1 MTGASISDSERHR
14 VLEER
19 SDGSSPEVGV
29 AVEAASEAASDVMID
44 VAAFHAELR
53 LRNLPNLLWT
63 AIVINSAYLAW
74 TVFDYILVPDRWQ
87 LFLALRLVAVAVIT
101 IVVAVVYRRHRH
113 YTWEA
118 FWVMVV
124 VYLSFISP
132 MLPMVGN
139 DLSRY
144 AMGYAVTVFG
154 AGLVPVWHPKWE
166 ISALGSSVAITTIVL
181 AAAGSGG
188 IPFRD
193 LVGSGFLIA
202 TAVALSIVTAM
213 FKYDLAKRDYL
224 SRARLAAVARR
235 ESEARQS
242 LARTSEDLQSA
253 LDRLQEV
260 DRLKSAFFANVSHE
274 LRTPLTLI
282 LAPIDEATARVTDSY
297 VAKQLHVARRN
308 AERLLGLINDLLD
321 LSRVDAGGLRLNLE
335 EVDPRTIA
343 AAVHENAQPAAQARA
358 IEFVISAEPSSRR
371 IWADAHRLEIVLTN
385 LVSNA
390 LKFTPAG
397 GRIELRVTDTP
408 AAVRLEVEDTGQ
420 GISADD
426 LPRVFERFF
435 QADPSD
441 RRREGGVGIG
451 LSLAKEL
458 VELHGGTIAV
468 DSEPGVLTRFTVVI
482 PFGRDHIRPEVI
494 ERRRQFADSPDLR
507 RRDEDRV
514 VVSQRDEETAAA
526 PSARDEATVPQEPII
541 FEGSRR
547 ARILLVEDHQEV
559 REFIRTL
566 VEPHYD
572 LAVAADGQE
581 AWKLIQ
587 HQPPDLVLSDVMM
600 PALSGTDLCRAIKI
614 DPQLKAT
621 PVILLT
627 AKVGSEATL
636 EAYAHGADDFVA
648 KPFHPRVLMAR
659 IQAQL
664 KLRALGLELAQ
675 KEKLAVVGT
684 LAAGILHEVG
694 NPVNAVLNAVRVLA
708 KGPVKE
714 DLARQL
720 IDVIEEGAK
729 QIEGIISALNDHARP
744 AEHGQTIWLDPR
756 EGLDATVK
764 LLSHKLDGVTIQ
776 REYLTER
783 PARAPAGPLNQVF
796 LNLID
801 NAVRA
806 GAATIWLRV
815 EATEDALEIRV
826 GDDGPG
832 VPPQDRERIFQ
843 PFYSGRADG
852 SGSGLGLYLSR
863 RMVEEAGGTL
873 RVEQHRAGGAEFV
886 VRLPTV
892 NAKPAAA
899 AVE

>member
-1 MTGASISDSERHR
+1 MGSPALAQADASSTELCEST
-14 VLEER
+14 
-19 SDGSSPEVGV
+19 EVAAETLGDV
-29 AVEAASEAASDVMID
+29 ALD
-44 VAAFHAELR
+44 VAAFHEELR
-53 LRNLPNLLWT
+53 LRNLPNLVWT
-63 AIVINSAYLAW
+63 AVVINSAYLAW
-74 TVFDYILVPDRWQ
+74 TVFDYILVPDLWQ
-87 LFLALRLVAVAVIT
+87 LFLTLRLVAVTVIT
-101 IVVAVVYRRHRH
+101 IVVVVVFRRARH

-124 VYLSFISP
+124 GYLGFISP
-132 MLPMVGN
+132 MLPLVGD
-139 DLSRY
+139 DLPRY
-144 AMGYAVTVFG
+144 AMGYAVTVVG

-166 ISALGSSVAITTIVL
+166 ISALGSSVAITAVVF
-181 AAAGSGG
+181 AALGLGG

-193 LVGSGFLIA
+193 LVGSGFLVA
-202 TAVALSIVTAM
+202 TTVALSVVTAV
-213 FKYDLAKRDYL
+213 FKYDLAKRDFR
-224 SRARLAAVARR
+224 SRVRLAMVARR

-282 LAPIDEATARVTDSY
+282 LAPIDEAMARVTDAY
-297 VAKQLHVARRN
+297 VTKQLHVARRN

-335 EVDPRTIA
+335 EIDARTIA
-343 AAVHENAQPAAQARA
+343 AAVYENAQPAAKARS
-358 IEFVISAEPSSRR
+358 IEFLISAVPSNRR

-390 LKFTPAG
+390 LKFTQAG
-397 GRIELRVTDTP
+397 GRIDLRVTDTP
-408 AAVRLEVEDTGQ
+408 AGVQIEVEDTGQ

-458 VELHGGTIAV
+458 VELHGGTIEVA
-468 DSEPGVLTRFTVVI
+468 SGPGAFTRFTVVI
-482 PFGRDHIRPEVI
+482 PFGRDHIRPEFI
-494 ERRRQFADSPDLR
+494 ERRRHFADASDR
-507 RRDEDRV
+507 RRREEDRIAV
-514 VVSQRDEETAAA
+514 PPREEKAATAASGRDE
-526 PSARDEATVPQEPII
+526 TVVPREPII

-547 ARILLVEDHQEV
+547 ARILLVEDNLEV

-566 VEPHYD
+566 VEPHFD
-572 LAVAADGQE
+572 LTAVADGEE
-581 AWKLIQ
+581 AWKLINQ
-587 HQPPDLVLSDVMM
+587 QPPDLVLSDVMM
-600 PALSGTDLCRAIKI
+600 PAMSGTDLCHAIKT
-614 DPQLKAT
+614 DPRLKST

-694 NPVNAVLNAVRVLA
+694 NPINAVLNAVRVLA

-714 DLARQL
+714 ELARQL
-720 IDVIEEGAK
+720 IDVIEEGATR
-729 QIEGIISALNDHARP
+729 IEGIISALNDHARP
-744 AEHGQTIWLDPR
+744 AEHGQTVWSDPR

-764 LLSHKLDGVTIQ
+764 LLGHRLERITIH
-776 REYLTER
+776 REYSTER

-806 GAATIWLRV
+806 GAANIWLHV
-815 EATEDALEIRV
+815 EAIEGALRISV

-832 VPPQDRERIFQ
+832 VLPQDAERIFD
-843 PFYSGRADG
+843 PFYSGRSDG
-852 SGSGLGLYLSR
+852 IGSGLGLYLSR
-863 RMVEEAGGTL
+863 RMVEESGGTL
-873 RVEQHRAGGAEFV
+873 RVGQRRGGGAEFV
-886 VRLPTV
+886 VELPTV
-892 NAKPAAA
+892 DAEPVAS